1 MSMPDRLQVIV
12 DAFQSA
18 PKPLGLQLLLE
29 YSRKVPPLPDQLA
42 GHRERMEQVHEC
54 QTPFF
59 TAGCT
64 MIESAMRNIIPGTG
78 SFRTHLRLPMV
89 HLA

>member
-1 MSMPDRLQVIV
+1 MMSMPDRLQVIV
-12 DAFQSA
+12 DAFQSV

-54 QTPFF
+54 
-59 TAGCT
+59 
-64 MIESAMRNIIPGTG
+64 
-78 SFRTHLRLPMV
+78 
-89 HLA
+89 